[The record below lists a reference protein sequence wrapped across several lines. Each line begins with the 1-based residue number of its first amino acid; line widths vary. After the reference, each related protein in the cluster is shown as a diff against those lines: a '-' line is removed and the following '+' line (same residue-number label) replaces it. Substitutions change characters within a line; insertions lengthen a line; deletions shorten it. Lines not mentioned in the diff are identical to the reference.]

1 MSLSFL
7 ITLGLAVVILAVAAG
22 MAARTRAARPAV
34 IGAGLAA
41 LVVGYWLTGWTQ
53 LTINGIASLIDWFH
67 RTALTT
73 PVAWGTGLLVGGVIV
88 AVVGTLLPKG
98 SGQPPKTPGR
108 IGSAGRDGGSGR
120 GNEGAAGCERGARTD
135 APEVDVPGPEGR
147 PADGPGPRGRR
158 DRGASAQ
165 ARHHVTPPLSTDA
178 TLTNGRYP
186 S

>member
-22 MAARTRAARPAV
+22 MTARTRAARPAV

-98 SGQPPKTPGR
+98 SGQPPKPPT
-108 IGSAGRDGGSGR
+108 AGSGPR
-120 GNEGAAGCERGARTD
+120 AATEGPGAATKAR
-135 APEVDVPGPEGR
+135 P
-147 PADGPGPRGRR
+147 
-158 DRGASAQ
+158 GASAVPVPTRQ
-165 ARHHVTPPLSTDA
+165 KSTPQVQKGAQPTGLDPEDA
-178 TLTNGRYP
+178 EIEELLRKRGIM
-186 S
+186 